1 MSLAIVHSRAE
12 AGMDAPKVAV
22 ETHLSPGLPRFS
34 IVGLPE
40 AAVKE
45 SRDRVRGAILNSNF
59 EFPRKRIIVNLAPA
73 DLPKEGGRFDLPIA
87 IGLLAASGQVRADDI
102 ADYVFLGELALSGA
116 LRDIRGPLVAALS
129 LRGSGKKLVLPA
141 KSAKQAAVV
150 EGVEVQGAKSLL
162 QICAALNR
170 SEELP
175 LLPPA
180 RRAPPPAAA
189 DMSDVVGQPFA
200 KRALEIAAAGGHS
213 VLMTGPPGTGKT
225 MLANRLPGILPDLS
239 EDEALE
245 SAAMESL
252 GQSGFNPEN
261 WMRRPFRAPH
271 HNASGAALIGG
282 GSIPRP
288 GEISLAHNGVLFL
301 DELPEFDRKVLEAL
315 REPLESGVIHISRVA
330 QRMRYLANF
339 LLVAACNPCPCGYLN
354 DGADRCRCTRNQV
367 QRYRERLS
375 GPLLDRIDIQI
386 EVPRMD
392 HRLFRRPQNGK
403 EGGEENSETVRARV
417 IAARDLQLQ
426 RQGKTNSLLQGKEVE
441 RICAPDAA
449 ANQLLDTA
457 MRRFGLSA
465 RAYHRI
471 LKVARSVADLGHA
484 PTVGGEHVSIA
495 VKLRCFDLM
504 K

>member
-1 MSLAIVHSRAE
+1 MSLAIVYSRAE
-12 AGMDAPKVAV
+12 AGMDAPTVAV
-22 ETHLSPGLPRFS
+22 EAHLSAGLPRFS

-45 SRDRVRGAILNSNF
+45 SRDRVRGAILNSQF

-87 IGLLAASGQVRADDI
+87 IGLLAASGQVRAEDI
-102 ADYVFLGELALSGA
+102 PQYVFLGELALSGE

-129 LRGSGKKLVLPA
+129 LRKSDKKLVLPMR
-141 KSAKQAAVV
+141 SAEQAAVV
-150 EGVEVQGAKSLL
+150 DGVEVQGAQTLL
-162 QICAALNR
+162 QICSALNR
-170 SEELP
+170 HEQLP
-175 LLPPA
+175 VL
-180 RRAPPPAAA
+180 RGEKRAAETGGA
-189 DMSDVVGQPFA
+189 DMSDVIGQPFA

-213 VLMTGPPGTGKT
+213 VLMSGPPGTGKT
-225 MLANRLPGILPDLS
+225 MLANRLPGILPAMS

-252 GQSGFNPEN
+252 GHAGFDPAN

-315 REPLESGVIHISRVA
+315 REPIESGEIHISRVA
-330 QRMRYLANF
+330 RRMRYLANF
-339 LLVAACNPCPCGYLN
+339 LLIAACNPCPCGYLG
-354 DGADRCRCTRNQV
+354 DESGRCRCSRAQV

-375 GPLLDRIDIQI
+375 GPLLDRIDLQL
-386 EVPRMD
+386 EVPRLD
-392 HRLFRRPQNGK
+392 HHLLARAKPD
-403 EGGEENSETVRARV
+403 EESSAVIRARV
-417 IAARDLQLQ
+417 VAARELQLR
-426 RQGKTNSLLQGKEVE
+426 RQGKTNSNLQGKEIE
-441 RICAPDAA
+441 RLCAPDADA
-449 ANQLLDTA
+449 QKLLDAA
-457 MRRFGLSA
+457 MKRFGLSA

-471 LKVARSVADLGHA
+471 LKVARSIADLHA
-484 PTVGGEHVSIA
+484 HAQISSEHLSMA
-495 VKLRCFDLM
+495 VKLRRFDM
-504 K
+504 AR

>member
-180 RRAPPPAAA
+180 RAR
-189 DMSDVVGQPFA
+189 
-200 KRALEIAAAGGHS
+200 AAAGRGRHERR
-213 VLMTGPPGTGKT
+213 GRPAFRQARAG
-225 MLANRLPGILPDLS
+225 NRRG
-239 EDEALE
+239 
-245 SAAMESL
+245 
-252 GQSGFNPEN
+252 
-261 WMRRPFRAPH
+261 
-271 HNASGAALIGG
+271 
-282 GSIPRP
+282 
-288 GEISLAHNGVLFL
+288 
-301 DELPEFDRKVLEAL
+301 
-315 REPLESGVIHISRVA
+315 
-330 QRMRYLANF
+330 
-339 LLVAACNPCPCGYLN
+339 
-354 DGADRCRCTRNQV
+354 
-367 QRYRERLS
+367 
-375 GPLLDRIDIQI
+375 
-386 EVPRMD
+386 
-392 HRLFRRPQNGK
+392 RRPQ
-403 EGGEENSETVRARV
+403 RADDRP
-417 IAARDLQLQ
+417 ARPPA
-426 RQGKTNSLLQGKEVE
+426 RPCS
-441 RICAPDAA
+441 P
-449 ANQLLDTA
+449 TA
-457 MRRFGLSA
+457 CPASC
-465 RAYHRI
+465 
-471 LKVARSVADLGHA
+471 
-484 PTVGGEHVSIA
+484 PT
-495 VKLRCFDLM
+495 
-504 K
+504 

>member
-22 ETHLSPGLPRFS
+22 EAHLSPGLPRFS

-102 ADYVFLGELALSGA
+102 PAFVFLGELALSGA

-129 LRGSGKKLVLPA
+129 LRGSDKKLVLPMN
-141 KSAKQAAVV
+141 SAKQAAVV
-150 EGVEVQGAKSLL
+150 AGVEVQGAKSLL

-170 SEELP
+170 NEKLP
-175 LLPPA
+175 LLRA
-180 RRAPPPAAA
+180 GRRPPPANIA
-189 DMSDVVGQPFA
+189 DMSDVIGQPFA

-213 VLMTGPPGTGKT
+213 VLMTGPPGTGKS
-225 MLANRLPGILPDLS
+225 MLANRLPGILPEMS

-252 GQSGFNPEN
+252 GQGGFNPEN

-315 REPLESGVIHISRVA
+315 REPLESGVINISRVA
-330 QRMRYLANF
+330 RRMRYLANF
-339 LLVAACNPCPCGYLN
+339 LLVAASNPCPCGYLG
-354 DGADRCRCTRNQV
+354 DDAGRCHCTRGQV
-367 QRYRERLS
+367 HRYRERLS
-375 GPLLDRIDIQI
+375 GPLLDRIDIQL
-386 EVPRMD
+386 EVPRID
-392 HRLFRRPQNGK
+392 HRLLSRPGR
-403 EGGEENSETVRARV
+403 EEETSASIRARV
-417 IAARDLQLQ
+417 IAARQVQLE
-426 RQGKTNSLLQGKEVE
+426 RQGKTNSLLQGKEIE

-449 ANQLLDTA
+449 AHKLLDAA
-457 MRRFGLSA
+457 MNRLGLSA

-471 LKVARSVADLGHA
+471 LKVSRSVADLNRQPGIGA
-484 PTVGGEHVSIA
+484 EHLSIA
-495 VKLRCFDLM
+495 VKLRCFDLV

>member
-22 ETHLSPGLPRFS
+22 EAHLSPGLPRFS

-102 ADYVFLGELALSGA
+102 PAYVFLGELALSGA

-129 LRGSGKKLVLPA
+129 LRGTAKKLVLPMN
-141 KSAKQAAVV
+141 SAAQAAVV

-170 SEELP
+170 NEALP
-175 LLPPA
+175 VL
-180 RRAPPPAAA
+180 RASSPPPPAPGA
-189 DMSDVVGQPFA
+189 DMSDVIGQPFA
-200 KRALEIAAAGGHS
+200 KRGLEIAAAGGHS
-213 VLMTGPPGTGKT
+213 VLMTGPPGTGKS
-225 MLANRLPGILPDLS
+225 MLANRLPGILPAMS

-315 REPLESGVIHISRVA
+315 REPLESGVINISRVA
-330 QRMRYLANF
+330 RRMRYLANF
-339 LLVAACNPCPCGYLN
+339 LLVAASNPCPCGYLG
-354 DGADRCRCTRNQV
+354 DDAGRCRCTRGQV
-367 QRYRERLS
+367 HRYRERLS
-375 GPLLDRIDIQI
+375 GPLLDRIDIQLD
-386 EVPRMD
+386 VPRID
-392 HRLFRRPQNGK
+392 HRLLSRPGHN
-403 EGGEENSETVRARV
+403 EETSQTIRARV
-417 IAARDLQLQ
+417 IAARQVQLA
-426 RQGKTNSLLQGKEVE
+426 RQGKTNSLLQGKEIE

-449 ANQLLDTA
+449 AHKLLDAA
-457 MRRFGLSA
+457 MNRLGLSA

-471 LKVARSVADLGHA
+471 LKVSRSVADLNAQPGIQA
-484 PTVGGEHVSIA
+484 EHLSIA